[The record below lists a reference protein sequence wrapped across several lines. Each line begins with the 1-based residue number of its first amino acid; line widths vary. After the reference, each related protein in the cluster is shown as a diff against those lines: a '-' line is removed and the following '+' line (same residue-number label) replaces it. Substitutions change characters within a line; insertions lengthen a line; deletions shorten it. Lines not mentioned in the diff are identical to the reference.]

1 MMAAGKALRILV
13 LLAFAAAGTPAWAAK
28 VYKIRVD
35 GLACPFCAYGIEK
48 KLMAVPGVK
57 SLGISI
63 NKGIVTVTMR
73 KGATLSRD
81 TASRAV
87 KNAGFTMR
95 SFR

>member
-1 MMAAGKALRILV
+1 MTLVGKTLRILV
-13 LLAFAAAGTPAWAAK
+13 LLAFASASTPAWAAK

-35 GLACPFCAYGIEK
+35 GLACPFCAYGVEK

-73 KGATLSRD
+73 KGATLSRS
-81 TASRAV
+81 AANRAV

>member
-1 MMAAGKALRILV
+1 MTVVGKALRILI
-13 LLAFAAAGTPAWAAK
+13 LLAITAAATPAWAAK
-28 VYKIRVD
+28 IYKIKVD

-73 KGATLSRD
+73 EGATLSKA
-81 TASRAV
+81 TANRAV